1 MFQRFSFKPEA
12 HLEYIFGS
20 PPDGN
25 LDIYG
30 WNKMVMNSGLH
41 GTAPDILYVPNFEQE
56 VLLKVNCSYI
66 AYRKGSPCQRFHA
79 WRSSTCLN
87 TSIIQI
93 CICDL
98 HLWSCCAAVMLLL
111 YFVLRHLLVG
121 EPGATAFVVILIKS
135 SGKLPVSVTLDN
147 LQGPIEVR
155 CVCY

>member
-12 HLEYIFGS
+12 PPEYIFGS
-20 PPDGN
+20 LSDGN

-30 WNKMVMNSGLH
+30 WNKMVVNSGLH
-41 GTAPDILYVPNFEQE
+41 GTAPDILYVPNFAQE

-66 AYRKGSPCQRFHA
+66 AYKKGSPRQPFHA

-98 HLWSCCAAVMLLL
+98 HLWSCCAADVLLL
-111 YFVLRHLLVG
+111 YFVLRHFLVG
-121 EPGATAFVVILIKS
+121 ELEATTFVVGELKVQVRFQLLS
-135 SGKLPVSVTLDN
+135 LLRTYK
-147 LQGPIEVR
+147 GPQR
-155 CVCY
+155 